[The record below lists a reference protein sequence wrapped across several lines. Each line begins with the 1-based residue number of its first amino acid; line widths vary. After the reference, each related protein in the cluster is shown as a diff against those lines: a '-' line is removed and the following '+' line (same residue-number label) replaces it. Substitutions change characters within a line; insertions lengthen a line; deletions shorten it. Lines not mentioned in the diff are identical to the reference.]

1 MVVTI
6 FFTSAFWLIVELIL
20 LSYTNVELSQADINQ
35 FPDSRRT
42 ASITFESSEASIE
55 EFKSV
60 YVTLIPPNPRGPGES
75 GEAVHNDQDDPAQI
89 SQEKEGYKKY
99 SFNELASS
107 KISLERSIP
116 DNRPEK

>member
-35 FPDSRRT
+35 FLDSRRT

-60 YVTLIPPNPRGPGES
+60 YVTLIPPNPRGPGER
-75 GEAVHNDQDDPAQI
+75 GEAVQNDQDDPAQI